1 MAIDT
6 LAFVKVLKA
15 AGMPREQAE
24 AQVVALAQHAL
35 ADLATKDDLAEVK
48 YEVAE
53 VREDIAA
60 LRSELTSKTDATALK
75 SEIAAVRAEMATK
88 ADLAEMKYELTW
100 RLFGLMLGVSG
111 LMNGILFALLRLTH
125 TQ

>member
-6 LAFVKVLKA
+6 LAFVTVLEA
-15 AGMPREQAE
+15 AGVPREQAE

-35 ADLATKDDLAEVK
+35 ADLATKDDLAEVRD
-48 YEVAE
+48 EVAE

-60 LRSELTSKTDATALK
+60 LRSELATKAETTTVKAETAAL
-75 SEIAAVRAEMATK
+75 RAEMATK
-88 ADLAEMKYELTW
+88 ADLAELKYKLTW

-111 LMNGILFALLRLTH
+111 LMNAILFALLRLIH
-125 TQ
+125 

>member
-15 AGMPREQAE
+15 AGVPREQAE

-48 YEVAE
+48 NEVAE

-60 LRSELTSKTDATALK
+60 LRAEMATKAETAAL
-75 SEIAAVRAEMATK
+75 RAEMATK
-88 ADLAEMKYELTW
+88 TDLAEMKYELTW

>member
-6 LAFVKVLKA
+6 LAFVKVLEA
-15 AGMPREQAE
+15 AGVPREQAE
-24 AQVVALAQHAL
+24 AQVTALATHAL
-35 ADLATKDDLAEVK
+35 ADLATTDDLAEVK
-48 YEVAE
+48 DEVAKVRDEVAE
-53 VREDIAA
+53 VRDDIAA
-60 LRSELTSKTDATALK
+60 LRAEMATKAETAAL
-75 SEIAAVRAEMATK
+75 RAEMATK

>member
-6 LAFVKVLKA
+6 LAFVKVLEA
-15 AGMPREQAE
+15 AGVPREQAE

-35 ADLATKDDLAEVK
+35 ADLATKDDVD
-48 YEVAE
+48 E

-60 LRSELTSKTDATALK
+60 LRSEVATKTEATTVK
-75 SEIAAVRAEMATK
+75 SEIAALRTEMATK

-100 RLFGLMLGVSG
+100 RLFGLMLGISG